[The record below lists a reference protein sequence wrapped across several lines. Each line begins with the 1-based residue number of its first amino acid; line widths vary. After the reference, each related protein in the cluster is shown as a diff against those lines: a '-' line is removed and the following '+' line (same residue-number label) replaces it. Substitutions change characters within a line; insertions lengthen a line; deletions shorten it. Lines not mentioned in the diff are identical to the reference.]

1 MVTFVGID
9 VSKLLLDVAV
19 VSEVGEV
26 QHRQFAN
33 CARGHADLNAYLL
46 GFESCRIAL
55 EATGTY
61 HRQLVQAL
69 EASHSHVSV
78 VNPAQVSF
86 FVKSQNRRNK
96 TDKADAVMLAMYA
109 RERQPAAAAPLNA
122 PLQSLAREVSAVQR
136 DITRLKSRLEAAR
149 HGLAHEQVIA
159 SLERRL
165 KALEEE
171 SAVLERELEGEAKE
185 SNSAEL
191 ALLTSIPGIGTK
203 SACYFIAE
211 VGDIRRFASASKL
224 VAFAGLSPMQFQSG
238 SSVSKKPRLSRLGS
252 SDLRRIVY
260 MPSLVGIRHNP
271 ILKEFYE
278 RLVAHGKSKKAAL
291 LACVA
296 KLLRIMYGVLI
307 HRQPFNPNHLGA

>member
-1 MVTFVGID
+1 LAG
-9 VSKLLLDVAV
+9 L
-19 VSEVGEV
+19 EG
-26 QHRQFAN
+26 
-33 CARGHADLNAYLL
+33 
-46 GFESCRIAL
+46 CRIAL

-69 EASHSHVSV
+69 EATQRHVSV

-96 TDKADAVMLAMYA
+96 TDKADALMLAMYA
-109 RERQPAAAAPLNA
+109 RERQPAAGAPLNA
-122 PLQSLAREVSAVQR
+122 ALQSLAREVNAVQR
-136 DITRLKSRLEAAR
+136 DINRLKNRLEAAR
-149 HGLAHEQVIA
+149 HGLAHGQVIA

-171 SAVLERELEGEAKE
+171 RAVLERELERETKE
-185 SNSAEL
+185 SNPAEL
-191 ALLTSIPGIGTK
+191 ALLTSIPGVGTK

-211 VGDIRRFASASKL
+211 VGDIHRFGSASKL
-224 VAFAGLSPMQFQSG
+224 VAHAGLSPMQFQSG
-238 SSVSKKPRLSRLGS
+238 SSVNKSRLSRLGS
-252 SDLRRIVY
+252 SELRRLAY
-260 MPSLVGIRHNP
+260 MPGLVGIRHNP

-307 HRQPFNPNHLGA
+307 HRQPFNPNHLRG